1 MNGEQRTLEFTDSGA
16 AIAHVQKAVTDLLDG
31 QPAPRVLEAGC
42 GSISRVDFGPTAHVV
57 GMDIDAATLARNTNL
72 QETILGD
79 IETYDFP
86 AGSFDA
92 IVCWYVME
100 HLGHPL
106 AALVKFAKAVRQGGV
121 VVLAVP
127 NVLTPK
133 GLVTKFTPFWFHVAW
148 KRYVNG
154 RPNAGR
160 PGFGPY
166 PTTIPFSI
174 APEQL
179 LAVAAAA
186 GLDVAY
192 AGFFEDDKQRQ
203 LRERLGVR
211 GGIWQLVTAFVSA
224 LTRGRLDAERTELV
238 VVLRRK
244 G

>member
-1 MNGEQRTLEFTDSGA
+1 MV
-16 AIAHVQKAVTDLLDG
+16 HVQQTVTDLLAG
-31 QPAPRVLEAGC
+31 QPSPRVLEAGC
-42 GSISRVDFGPTAHVV
+42 GSHSYVDFGPAAHVV
-57 GMDIDAATLARNTNL
+57 GMDIDSAKLAKNTRL
-72 QETILGD
+72 EETILGD
-79 IETYDFP
+79 VETYDLP
-86 AGSFDA
+86 ADSFDA
-92 IVCWYVME
+92 IVCWYVFE

-106 AALVKFAKAVRQGGV
+106 AALVRFAKAVRTGGV

-133 GLVTKFTPFWFHVAW
+133 GLITKFTPFWFHVAF
-148 KRYVNG
+148 KRYVAG

-166 PTTIPFSI
+166 PTTIPFAI
-174 APEQL
+174 APEEL

-186 GLDVAY
+186 GLEVAY

-211 GGIWQLVTAFVSA
+211 GRSWRV
-224 LTRGRLDAERTELV
+224 LTRLVYGLTGGRLDAERTELV
-238 VVLRRK
+238 VVLRRT

>member
-1 MNGEQRTLEFTDSGA
+1 MSMERTPEFTSYGA
-16 AIAHVQKAVTDLLDG
+16 ALAHVQKAVTDLLDG
-31 QPAPRVLEAGC
+31 QAAPRVLEAGC
-42 GSISRVDFGPTAHVV
+42 GSMSRVDFGPEARVV
-57 GMDIDAATLARNTNL
+57 GMDIDAATLARNTDL

-106 AALVKFAKAVRQGGV
+106 AALVKFANAVREGGV

-148 KRYVNG
+148 KRYVQG

-166 PTTIPFSI
+166 PTTIPFAI

-179 LAVAAAA
+179 LSVAAAA

-192 AGFFEDDKQRQ
+192 AGFFEDEKQRQ
-203 LRERLGVR
+203 LRERLRVR
-211 GGIWQLVTAFVSA
+211 GRVWRLMTTLVSA
-224 LTRGRLDAERTELV
+224 LTGGKLDAERTELV
-238 VVLRRK
+238 MVLRRN